1 MWFVGRQLTLYS
13 SLGFCPLLQ
22 GSLSICALYYCNYN
36 NGHRHAILIIILV
49 QKCFCFVQNIMRCI
63 TSRVQEL
70 CMIIIID
77 THKYI
82 ILCYHYISLYY
93 IILYYIILYY
103 IICISCLVLHKRGG
117 RRTIARGIPSE
128 QQQQQ
133 QEQQHYYYYQKL
145 YFIILNN

>member
-103 IICISCLVLHKRGG
+103 IILYYMYFLSRATQKR
-117 RRTIARGIPSE
+117 RAANHRAR
-128 QQQQQ
+128 
-133 QEQQHYYYYQKL
+133 HT
-145 YFIILNN
+145 